1 MVKRRRTSDTI
12 NFLSMRYAITSS
24 IATILLASTLIS
36 PTCSFSPIYIKQ
48 NLVSPIINNG
58 CRVGGY
64 CTHDMCLHAS
74 EEDDDGN
81 SNESNIEA
89 SRDATDNINN
99 DISSETNIDDNDDD
113 EVDIITQRLRRNAD
127 NVINPI
133 KEVEKMKQE
142 NEDEASN
149 NSTGATLYSQMVA
162 EVVGPDFDPSV
173 SVEEEYVA
181 TSLKELLSRKGEML
195 SKLGPGIATLPLDP
209 SSDEAKSE
217 AELAKKETE
226 LQQAVEEVNASG
238 EAKWNESNLE
248 ETSNKQTEVLE
259 KAHKL
264 QTEIDQLFI
273 DDCGAVLLA
282 NLAFYEAFSLQDAES
297 MRDVWWQSP
306 SVMCIH
312 PSHPPL
318 IGSTA
323 VFQSFNTMF
332 ENDMK
337 AGARVRD
344 GGKKAGAGGV
354 YMTPT
359 NIRGFS
365 VRGST
370 ASLVCDEEIRNRGT
384 AGESSSREGGLLV
397 NKLLTTNIFRKINGQ
412 WKMTHRHAS
421 WHPTTAASQA
431 AVKAEPG
438 IVLYDEKNTDTNAS
452 SNSKSKTS
460 LTLKKMNGEGTSKR
474 PNKSSSV
481 PSSLE
486 GLDTNAVLGVPKPKE
501 EEKKKKPK
509 SEEGMMGKI
518 INLSD
523 LLGGGGDGDKDEEDK
538 GIADALSDM
547 LMGSADSGSSSTTGS
562 GTPEDPFITRKII
575 KIGPEGLDGLIG
587 KNNKSSDDDEE
598 DKEVVIDLRDKSEE
612 ERKEV
617 LSNLVDNVI
626 KDAGLSSSDVNKSAL
641 DTSTISSS
649 KDSSEDIRQRTIAT
663 LRKLADDGLL
673 SSKQKRILMTNII
686 TCTASGTNSIVEV
699 AYELLCTGEDSEGI
713 EDFTEQCHA
722 FADSLDQEYQS

>member
-1 MVKRRRTSDTI
+1 
-12 NFLSMRYAITSS
+12 MRYAITSS
-24 IATILLASTLIS
+24 IATILLVATLIS
-36 PTCSFSPIYIKQ
+36 PTCSFSSIYIKQ
-48 NLVSPIINNG
+48 NLVSPIINNNE
-58 CRVGGY
+58 CRVGGGY
-64 CTHDMCLHAS
+64 YTHDMCLHAS
-74 EEDDDGN
+74 EEDDGN
-81 SNESNIEA
+81 SDESNIEA
-89 SRDATDNINN
+89 SGDATDNIN
-99 DISSETNIDDNDDD
+99 SSEANIDDNDAEED
-113 EVDIITQRLRRNAD
+113 EVDLITQKLRRNAE

-162 EVVGPDFDPSV
+162 KVVDPDFDPSV

-181 TSLKELLSRKGEML
+181 TSLKELLSRKGEQL
-195 SKLGPGIATLPLDP
+195 STLGPGISTLPLDP
-209 SSDEAKSE
+209 LSDEAKVE

-226 LQQAVEEVNASG
+226 LQQVVEEVNASG

-323 VFQSFNTMF
+323 VFQSFTTMF

-460 LTLKKMNGEGTSKR
+460 LTLKKMNGKGHQNGPISHRLCHPRLK
-474 PNKSSSV
+474 
-481 PSSLE
+481 
-486 GLDTNAVLGVPKPKE
+486 
-501 EEKKKKPK
+501 
-509 SEEGMMGKI
+509 
-518 INLSD
+518 D
-523 LLGGGGDGDKDEEDK
+523 L
-538 GIADALSDM
+538 
-547 LMGSADSGSSSTTGS
+547 
-562 GTPEDPFITRKII
+562 
-575 KIGPEGLDGLIG
+575 
-587 KNNKSSDDDEE
+587 
-598 DKEVVIDLRDKSEE
+598 
-612 ERKEV
+612 
-617 LSNLVDNVI
+617 
-626 KDAGLSSSDVNKSAL
+626 
-641 DTSTISSS
+641 
-649 KDSSEDIRQRTIAT
+649 
-663 LRKLADDGLL
+663 
-673 SSKQKRILMTNII
+673 ILMPCLEFPNRRKKRRK
-686 TCTASGTNSIVEV
+686 NQRVKKV
-699 AYELLCTGEDSEGI
+699 
-713 EDFTEQCHA
+713 
-722 FADSLDQEYQS
+722 

>member
-1 MVKRRRTSDTI
+1 
-12 NFLSMRYAITSS
+12 
-24 IATILLASTLIS
+24 
-36 PTCSFSPIYIKQ
+36 
-48 NLVSPIINNG
+48 
-58 CRVGGY
+58 
-64 CTHDMCLHAS
+64 MCLHAS

-99 DISSETNIDDNDDD
+99 DISSEANIDDNDDD

-282 NLAFYEAFSLQDAES
+282 NLAFYEAFSLQDTES

-323 VFQSFNTMF
+323 VFQSFTTMF

-354 YMTPT
+354 YMTPQT
-359 NIRGFS
+359 
-365 VRGST
+365 
-370 ASLVCDEEIRNRGT
+370 
-384 AGESSSREGGLLV
+384 
-397 NKLLTTNIFRKINGQ
+397 
-412 WKMTHRHAS
+412 
-421 WHPTTAASQA
+421 
-431 AVKAEPG
+431 
-438 IVLYDEKNTDTNAS
+438 Y
-452 SNSKSKTS
+452 
-460 LTLKKMNGEGTSKR
+460 
-474 PNKSSSV
+474 
-481 PSSLE
+481 
-486 GLDTNAVLGVPKPKE
+486 
-501 EEKKKKPK
+501 
-509 SEEGMMGKI
+509 
-518 INLSD
+518 
-523 LLGGGGDGDKDEEDK
+523 
-538 GIADALSDM
+538 
-547 LMGSADSGSSSTTGS
+547 
-562 GTPEDPFITRKII
+562 
-575 KIGPEGLDGLIG
+575 
-587 KNNKSSDDDEE
+587 
-598 DKEVVIDLRDKSEE
+598 
-612 ERKEV
+612 
-617 LSNLVDNVI
+617 VDF
-626 KDAGLSSSDVNKSAL
+626 
-641 DTSTISSS
+641 
-649 KDSSEDIRQRTIAT
+649 Q
-663 LRKLADDGLL
+663 
-673 SSKQKRILMTNII
+673 
-686 TCTASGTNSIVEV
+686 
-699 AYELLCTGEDSEGI
+699 
-713 EDFTEQCHA
+713 
-722 FADSLDQEYQS
+722 

>member
-1 MVKRRRTSDTI
+1 MAKRRRTADTI
-12 NFLSMRYAITSS
+12 NFLSMRHAITSS
-24 IATILLASTLIS
+24 IAILLIVATLIS
-36 PTCSFSPIYIKQ
+36 PTCSFSPIYIKR
-48 NLVSPIINNG
+48 NLVSSIINHE

-64 CTHDMCLHAS
+64 CPHGMCLHAS
-74 EEDDDGN
+74 EEDDNDN
-81 SNESNIEA
+81 SNES
-89 SRDATDNINN
+89 RDDKDNINDN
-99 DISSETNIDDNDDD
+99 VSSETNIDNDEED
-113 EVDIITQRLRRNAD
+113 EVDIITQRLRRNAENS

-181 TSLKELLSRKGEML
+181 TQFKELLSRKGEML
-195 SKLGPGIATLPLDP
+195 STFGPGIATLPLDP
-209 SSDEAKSE
+209 TSDEAKSE
-217 AELAKKETE
+217 DELAKKETE
-226 LQQAVEEVNASG
+226 LQQVVEEVNASG
-238 EAKWNESNLE
+238 EEKWDESNLE

-264 QTEIDQLFI
+264 QTEIEVYFI

-323 VFQSFNTMF
+323 VFQSFTTMF

-359 NIRGFS
+359 NIRGLS
-365 VRGST
+365 VRGTT

-431 AVKAEPG
+431 AVEAEPG
-438 IVLYDEKNTDTNAS
+438 IVLYDEKKKDINSS
-452 SNSKSKTS
+452 SNSRRSKTIM
-460 LTLKKMNGEGTSKR
+460 TLKKLNGEGTSKR
-474 PNKSSSV
+474 PIKLPSV
-481 PSSLE
+481 PTSLE

-501 EEKKKKPK
+501 EEKKNEPK
-509 SEEGMMGKI
+509 SEEGMIGKI

-523 LLGGGGDGDKDEEDK
+523 LLGGGGDSDKDEEDK

-587 KNNKSSDDDEE
+587 KNSKPSDDEE

-626 KDAGLSSSDVNKSAL
+626 KDAGLSSSDVDKSAL
-641 DTSTISSS
+641 DASTISSS
-649 KDSSEDIRQRTIAT
+649 KDSSEDIRQRTIST

-673 SSKQKRILMTNII
+673 SSKQKRILMTDII
-686 TCTASGTNSIVEV
+686 TSTASGTNSIVEV
-699 AYELLCTGEDSEGI
+699 AYELLCTGEEDSEGHGI

-722 FADSLDQEYQS
+722 FADSLDQ

>member
-1 MVKRRRTSDTI
+1 M
-12 NFLSMRYAITSS
+12 LS
-24 IATILLASTLIS
+24 
-36 PTCSFSPIYIKQ
+36 
-48 NLVSPIINNG
+48 
-58 CRVGGY
+58 
-64 CTHDMCLHAS
+64 
-74 EEDDDGN
+74 
-81 SNESNIEA
+81 
-89 SRDATDNINN
+89 
-99 DISSETNIDDNDDD
+99 
-113 EVDIITQRLRRNAD
+113 
-127 NVINPI
+127 
-133 KEVEKMKQE
+133 
-142 NEDEASN
+142 
-149 NSTGATLYSQMVA
+149 
-162 EVVGPDFDPSV
+162 DFDPSV

-181 TSLKELLSRKGEML
+181 TQLNELLSRKGEVL
-195 SKLGPGIATLPLDP
+195 STLGPGIASLPLDP
-209 SSDEAKSE
+209 TSDEAKSE

-226 LQQAVEEVNASG
+226 LQQVVEEVNVSG
-238 EAKWNESNLE
+238 KAKWDEFNLE
-248 ETSNKQTEVLE
+248 EISNKQTEVLE

-264 QTEIDQLFI
+264 QSEIDQLFI

-323 VFQSFNTMF
+323 VFQSFTTMF

-344 GGKKAGAGGV
+344 GGKPAGDGGV

-359 NIRGFS
+359 NIRGLS

-397 NKLLTTNIFRKINGQ
+397 NKLLTTNIFRKINGE

-431 AVKAEPG
+431 AVEAEPG
-438 IVLYDEKNTDTNAS
+438 IILYDEKNKDTNVS
-452 SNSKSKTS
+452 SSGRSKTIM
-460 LTLKKMNGEGTSKR
+460 TLKKLNGGTSKR
-474 PNKSSSV
+474 PIKPPSV

-501 EEKKKKPK
+501 EEKKKEP
-509 SEEGMMGKI
+509 KI
-518 INLSD
+518 ISISD
-523 LLGGGGDGDKDEEDK
+523 PDILRDLFLGGGGDSDKEDEDK
-538 GIADALSDM
+538 GIGDALADM
-547 LMGSADSGSSSTTGS
+547 LMNGADSGSSSTTGS

-575 KIGPEGLDGLIG
+575 KIGPEGLDGITG
-587 KNNKSSDDDEE
+587 KNNKSNDDDDEE
-598 DKEVVIDLRDKSEE
+598 VNIIDLSDKSEE
-612 ERKEV
+612 EKKEV

-626 KDAGLSSSDVNKSAL
+626 KDAGLSSSDVKKSAL
-641 DTSTISSS
+641 DASTISSS
-649 KDSSEDIRQRTIAT
+649 KDSSGDLRQRTIAT

-673 SSKQKRILMTNII
+673 SSKQKRVLMTDII
-686 TCTASGTNSIVEV
+686 TSTASGANSIVEV
-699 AYELLCTGEDSEGI
+699 AYELLCTGDSNELVGI

-722 FADSLDQEYQS
+722 FADTLDGEYQS

>member
-1 MVKRRRTSDTI
+1 MAAKRRRASDTI
-12 NFLSMRYAITSS
+12 NFLSMRHATSS
-24 IATILLASTLIS
+24 IAILLLIAATLIS
-36 PTCSFSPIYIKQ
+36 PACSFSPIYIKQ
-48 NLVSPIINNG
+48 NLASSIINNE
-58 CRVGGY
+58 CRVGRY

-81 SNESNIEA
+81 SNESNIKA
-89 SRDATDNINN
+89 SIDDKDINN
-99 DISSETNIDDNDDD
+99 DISSETNIDDED
-113 EVDIITQRLRRNAD
+113 EVDIITQKLRRNAE

-133 KEVEKMKQE
+133 KEVERMKQE
-142 NEDEASN
+142 NEDEASD

-162 EVVGPDFDPSV
+162 EVVDPDFDPSV

-195 SKLGPGIATLPLDP
+195 SKFGPGIATLPLDP
-209 SSDEAKSE
+209 TSDEAKSE

-226 LQQAVEEVNASG
+226 LQQVVEEVNASG
-238 EAKWNESNLE
+238 EAKWDESNLE

-323 VFQSFNTMF
+323 VFQSFTTMF

-354 YMTPT
+354 YMAPT
-359 NIRGFS
+359 NIRGLS

-452 SNSKSKTS
+452 SNSKSKAS

-501 EEKKKKPK
+501 EEKKKEPK
-509 SEEGMMGKI
+509 SEEGMIGKI

-523 LLGGGGDGDKDEEDK
+523 LLGGGGDSDKDEEDK

-547 LMGSADSGSSSTTGS
+547 LMGDSGSSSTTGS

-641 DTSTISSS
+641 DASTISSS
-649 KDSSEDIRQRTIAT
+649 KGSSEDIRQRTIAT

-673 SSKQKRILMTNII
+673 SSKQKRTLITDII
-686 TCTASGTNSIVEV
+686 SSTASGTNSIVEV
-699 AYELLCTGEDSEGI
+699 AYELLCTGEDDIGI

>member
-1 MVKRRRTSDTI
+1 MAKRRRTADTI
-12 NFLSMRYAITSS
+12 NFLSMRHAITSS
-24 IATILLASTLIS
+24 IAILLIVATLIS
-36 PTCSFSPIYIKQ
+36 PTCSFSPIYIKR
-48 NLVSPIINNG
+48 NLVSSIINHE

-64 CTHDMCLHAS
+64 CPHDMCLHAS
-74 EEDDDGN
+74 EEDDNDN
-81 SNESNIEA
+81 SNES
-89 SRDATDNINN
+89 RDDKDNINDN
-99 DISSETNIDDNDDD
+99 VSSETNIDNDDEED
-113 EVDIITQRLRRNAD
+113 EVDIITQRLRRNAENS

-142 NEDEASN
+142 NENEASN

-181 TSLKELLSRKGEML
+181 TQFKELLSRKGEQL
-195 SKLGPGIATLPLDP
+195 SKFGPGIATLPLDP
-209 SSDEAKSE
+209 TSDEAKSE
-217 AELAKKETE
+217 DELAKKETE
-226 LQQAVEEVNASG
+226 LQQVVEEVNASG
-238 EAKWNESNLE
+238 EAKWNEFNLE

-323 VFQSFNTMF
+323 VFQSFTTMF

-359 NIRGFS
+359 NIRGLS
-365 VRGST
+365 VRGTT

-431 AVKAEPG
+431 AVEAEPG
-438 IVLYDEKNTDTNAS
+438 IVLYDEKKKDINSS
-452 SNSKSKTS
+452 SNSRRSKTIM
-460 LTLKKMNGEGTSKR
+460 TLKKLNGEGTSKR
-474 PNKSSSV
+474 PKKLPSV
-481 PSSLE
+481 PTSLE

-501 EEKKKKPK
+501 EEKKNEPK
-509 SEEGMMGKI
+509 SEEGMIGKI

-523 LLGGGGDGDKDEEDK
+523 LLGGGGDSDKDEEDK

-587 KNNKSSDDDEE
+587 KNSKPSDDEE

-626 KDAGLSSSDVNKSAL
+626 KDAGLSSSDVDKSAL
-641 DTSTISSS
+641 DASTISSS
-649 KDSSEDIRQRTIAT
+649 KDSSEDLRQRTIST

-673 SSKQKRILMTNII
+673 SSKQKRILMTDII
-686 TCTASGTNSIVEV
+686 TSTASGTNSIVEV
-699 AYELLCTGEDSEGI
+699 AYELLCIGEEDSEGHGI

-722 FADSLDQEYQS
+722 FADSLDQ

>member
-1 MVKRRRTSDTI
+1 MAKRRRTADTI
-12 NFLSMRYAITSS
+12 NFLSMRHAITSS
-24 IATILLASTLIS
+24 IAILLIVATLIS
-36 PTCSFSPIYIKQ
+36 PTCSFSPIYIKR
-48 NLVSPIINNG
+48 NLVSSIINHE

-64 CTHDMCLHAS
+64 CPHDMCLHAS
-74 EEDDDGN
+74 EEDDNDN
-81 SNESNIEA
+81 SNES
-89 SRDATDNINN
+89 RDDKDNINDN
-99 DISSETNIDDNDDD
+99 VSSETNIDNDDEED
-113 EVDIITQRLRRNAD
+113 EVDIITQRLRRNAENS

-181 TSLKELLSRKGEML
+181 TQFKELLSRKGEQL
-195 SKLGPGIATLPLDP
+195 SKFGPGIATLPLDP
-209 SSDEAKSE
+209 TSDEAKSE
-217 AELAKKETE
+217 DELAKKETE
-226 LQQAVEEVNASG
+226 LQQVVEEVNASG
-238 EAKWNESNLE
+238 EAKWNEFNLE

-323 VFQSFNTMF
+323 VFQSFTTMF

-344 GGKKAGAGGV
+344 GGKEAGAGGV

-359 NIRGFS
+359 NIRGLS
-365 VRGST
+365 VRGTT

-431 AVKAEPG
+431 AVEAEPG
-438 IVLYDEKNTDTNAS
+438 IVLYDEKKKDINSS
-452 SNSKSKTS
+452 SNSRRSKTIM
-460 LTLKKMNGEGTSKR
+460 TLKKLNGEGTSKR
-474 PNKSSSV
+474 PKKLPSV
-481 PSSLE
+481 PTSLE

-501 EEKKKKPK
+501 EEKKNEPK
-509 SEEGMMGKI
+509 SEEGMIGKI

-523 LLGGGGDGDKDEEDK
+523 LLGGGGDSDKDEEDK

-587 KNNKSSDDDEE
+587 KNSKPSDDEE

-626 KDAGLSSSDVNKSAL
+626 KDAGLSSSDVDKSAL
-641 DTSTISSS
+641 DASTISSS
-649 KDSSEDIRQRTIAT
+649 KDSSEDLRQRTIST

-673 SSKQKRILMTNII
+673 SSKQKRILMTDII
-686 TCTASGTNSIVEV
+686 TSTASGTNSIVEV
-699 AYELLCTGEDSEGI
+699 AYELLCIGEEDSEGHGI

-722 FADSLDQEYQS
+722 FADSLDQ